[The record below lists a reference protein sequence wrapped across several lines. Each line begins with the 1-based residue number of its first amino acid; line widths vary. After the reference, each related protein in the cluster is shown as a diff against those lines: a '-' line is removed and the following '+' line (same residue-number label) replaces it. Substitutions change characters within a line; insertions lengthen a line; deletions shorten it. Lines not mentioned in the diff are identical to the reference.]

1 MLRNKE
7 IRLFFTLIFVIATL
21 AAGTGFAIGTAAG
34 LLSLAASA
42 AFGAAFFFFT
52 RARYRAI
59 ARLSGAIDRVLHG
72 EDEAY
77 ISEMAEGEL
86 SILENEI
93 AKMTLRI
100 REQNRAL
107 QGEKQRLADALADIS
122 HQLRTPLTAANL
134 ILPLVEKAPEA
145 KARKALLREMEEL
158 FLQMEW
164 LLDALLKLSRLDAG
178 IVPLKKEAVEVAA
191 LVRAAAHPLLIPLE
205 LHEIA
210 PRCSVPEGMRIVA
223 DAGWLSQALE
233 NILKNCIQSAPRQS
247 AIEIAARET
256 PLFSEIVI
264 RDQGKGFS
272 AEDLPRVFERFYRG
286 KGSETVGYGIGLA
299 LSKMIILRHGGSICA
314 QNAPQGGAEFIIRF
328 PK

>member
-1 MLRNKE
+1 
-7 IRLFFTLIFVIATL
+7 
-21 AAGTGFAIGTAAG
+21 
-34 LLSLAASA
+34 
-42 AFGAAFFFFT
+42 
-52 RARYRAI
+52 
-59 ARLSGAIDRVLHG
+59 
-72 EDEAY
+72 
-77 ISEMAEGEL
+77 MAEGEL

-210 PRCSVPEGMRIVA
+210 LRCSVPEGMRIVA